1 MDREPYLKVVNLG
14 KHYPVGGGIFTKP
27 KGYVRAVDKISFEVY
42 EGETLGLV
50 GESGSGKT
58 TVARLLVKLV
68 EPTEG
73 TIYFEGVDITSL
85 SNKEF
90 LPYRRKIQMIFQD
103 PYSSL
108 NPRMTVFSMIAE
120 VLHVH
125 KIVPKSEIKKSVEKL
140 LEMVGLTSDAMYRYP
155 HEFSGGQRQRIGI
168 ARALAVQPSFIVA
181 DEPVSALDV
190 SVQAQILNLLID
202 LQKQLNLTY
211 LFISH
216 DLSVVR
222 HISDRVIVMY
232 LGKIVEEAPTERLFQ
247 NPNHPYTRL
256 LLSSI
261 PKPDP
266 NSSLP
271 ELEVRGEP
279 PSPINPPPGCVF
291 HPRCPFAIDKC
302 KIDTPELSYV
312 GENHRSACWVF
323 GSSDKV
329 EEYANSINK

>member
-1 MDREPYLKVVNLG
+1 MNGEPYLKVENLT
-14 KHYPVGGGIFTKP
+14 KYYPVGGGIFSKP
-27 KGYVRAVDKISFEVY
+27 KGFVRAVDGVSFEVY
-42 EGETLGLV
+42 KGETVGLV

-58 TVARLLVKLV
+58 TVARLLVKLI
-68 EPTEG
+68 EPTSG
-73 TIYFEGVDITSL
+73 SIYFDGEDITKL

-108 NPRMTVFSMIAE
+108 NPRMTVYSMIAE
-120 VLHVH
+120 VLYVH
-125 KIVPKSEIKKSVEKL
+125 KIVPKNEIPKMVEQL
-140 LEMVGLTSDAMYRYP
+140 LEMVGLTSDSMYRYP

-168 ARALAVQPSFIVA
+168 ARALAVHPSFIVA

-190 SVQAQILNLLID
+190 SVQAQILNLLMD

-232 LGKIVEEAPTERLFQ
+232 LGKIVEEAPAEKLFE
-247 NPNHPYTRL
+247 NPNHPYTRA
-256 LLSSI
+256 LLSAI
-261 PKPDP
+261 PKPEP
-266 NSSLP
+266 GAYVQALG
-271 ELEVRGEP
+271 VKGEP
-279 PSPINPPPGCVF
+279 PSPINPPQGCVF
-291 HPRCPFAIDKC
+291 HPRCPFATDKC
-302 KIDTPELSYV
+302 RADVPSLIEV

-323 GSSDKV
+323 ASSNK
-329 EEYANSINK
+329 ESEFANLKK